1 MRGKN
6 FPTGNLEGVLVSPSR
21 TSGEGSAG
29 GELEKP
35 TAGCGKREGTELVS
49 PRHRLLVESH
59 FPVWLIGFLKTYS
72 QNPNK
77 GLRMTY
83 RTRMK
88 VVFH

>member
-6 FPTGNLEGVLVSPSR
+6 FPTGNFEGVLVSPSR

-59 FPVWLIGFLKTYS
+59 FPALLIDYLITYS
-72 QNPNK
+72 QK
-77 GLRMTY
+77 S
-83 RTRMK
+83 K
-88 VVFH
+88 